1 MGLKLRLAHIKVVP
15 APAEEGGASSADA
28 DRAASRAKDALD
40 EWKVTPPKKQKCDP
54 PADLPADSPVD
65 PSVDPSANPP
75 ESE

>member
-28 DRAASRAKDALD
+28 DRAASRAKEALD

-54 PADLPADSPVD
+54 P
-65 PSVDPSANPP
+65 VDPSADPSANQS